1 MSLEQV
7 CGCACLTSIIRF
19 HADYRIF
26 TACQISPILARIAE
40 SLGSEKGSMKALGG
54 LMNGF
59 YKEVGRTAADSK
71 VVAQAAK
78 ELLGI
83 K

>member
-1 MSLEQV
+1 
-7 CGCACLTSIIRF
+7 
-19 HADYRIF
+19 
-26 TACQISPILARIAE
+26 
-40 SLGSEKGSMKALGG
+40 MKAMGG
-54 LMNGF
+54 LLGAF

-78 ELLGI
+78 DLLGL